1 MRKGIIAPIVALSIL
16 GCGGWD
22 NYGLSDKGSP
32 QAKKYE
38 IQKLLDEGKYS
49 EVISKLAN
57 DPTYGGAFSPEE
69 GRIAL
74 AAAYIGRAGID
85 INSIINSII
94 ESGNSQDAFASF
106 LQSMSKAIGVKGLFD
121 LDRAIDQYNSIASTC
136 SPPPQSAIARDA
148 CFYRAIVDVI
158 RAGIGLDGILD
169 DLNSWLN
176 PQGCQDDANGNN
188 VADDGDASACAI
200 SYAVS
205 PPPSCAPGVSYT
217 SLGTVTFSS
226 GSLSKDF
233 EVLKIDVQDPNSPQ
247 TCTNVNTL
255 YRLLHDP
262 GTGKYVVLT
271 DGYCDKNFNPCS
283 APDGAT
289 CLPCPVI
296 DPATG
301 TPLSATKVIIDS
313 VTGAS
318 NALGTIIPGSDVDNT
333 VNQYITE
340 VCGTDNVCT
349 DSDIANYLQNP

>member
-22 NYGLSDKGSP
+22 NYGLSDKRSP

-38 IQKLLDEGKYS
+38 IQKLLDEEKYN

-176 PQGCQDDANGNN
+176 PQGCQDDANGNGI
-188 VADDGDASACAI
+188 ADDGEASGCAI
-200 SYAVS
+200 SYAAGQAC
-205 PPPSCAPGVSYT
+205 PAGVTIASNT
-217 SLGTVTFSS
+217 PVTFNHSTGPVNFEALTISVAPVAPCSS
-226 GSLSKDF
+226 S
-233 EVLKIDVQDPNSPQ
+233 
-247 TCTNVNTL
+247 NTL
-255 YRLLHDP
+255 YRLVYD
-262 GTGKYVVLT
+262 TGSEKYLVLT
-271 DGYCDKNFNPCS
+271 DGYCDTNFNPCS
-283 APDGAT
+283 TPDGSN

-296 DPATG
+296 DPDTG
-301 TPLSATKVIIDS
+301 MPLSATQLIIDS
-313 VTGAS
+313 VTGAADAINS
-318 NALGTIIPGSDVDNT
+318 IIPGSDVDNS
-333 VNQYITE
+333 VDQYITE

-349 DSDIANYLQNP
+349 DNDIANYLQNP